1 MAYFS
6 PETIE
11 KVKKIDLLTFLKATN
26 PEEVVYFSKAIDV
39 RANWDVE
46 QVFDLSIPYTPEPKK
61 KEDKK
66 KPVKSGF

>member
-26 PEEVVYFSKAIDV
+26 PEEVVYFSRGTYCTRTHDSLKISNGMWYWFS
-39 RANWDVE
+39 R
-46 QVFDLSIPYTPEPKK
+46 
-61 KEDKK
+61 
-66 KPVKSGF
+66 